1 METDPIDAAFSRT
14 PCFHGSS
21 ASASTPGSE
30 SASLPSQPTPQ
41 QDAKG
46 RPWWKGVMC
55 YQVWPMSFK
64 DSNGDGIGDIKGI
77 ISKLDYLKDLGI
89 DCIWVSPAYKSP
101 MKDWGY
107 DISDYE
113 DILDQFGTLQDMENL
128 IEEVHA
134 RGMRILMDLV
144 ITHTSDK
151 HQWFLESRKSKDN
164 PKADWYMWGD
174 KRPDHKI
181 GEHKIEEPSTLF
193 NHSHGKVRCHMS
205 PWDVLSGLPS
215 CRRRCRCCNEPD

>member
-1 METDPIDAAFSRT
+1 METDPIDAAFSRS
-14 PCFHGSS
+14 PSLHNSSSIASS
-21 ASASTPGSE
+21 ASSEVAQTPPASN
-30 SASLPSQPTPQ
+30 PQ

-89 DCIWVSPAYKSP
+89 DCIWVSPTYRSP

-113 DILDQFGTLQDMENL
+113 DILDQFGALQDMEK
-128 IEEVHA
+128 
-134 RGMRILMDLV
+134 LV
-144 ITHTSDK
+144 I
-151 HQWFLESRKSKDN
+151 
-164 PKADWYMWGD
+164 
-174 KRPDHKI
+174 
-181 GEHKIEEPSTLF
+181 
-193 NHSHGKVRCHMS
+193 C
-205 PWDVLSGLPS
+205 
-215 CRRRCRCCNEPD
+215 